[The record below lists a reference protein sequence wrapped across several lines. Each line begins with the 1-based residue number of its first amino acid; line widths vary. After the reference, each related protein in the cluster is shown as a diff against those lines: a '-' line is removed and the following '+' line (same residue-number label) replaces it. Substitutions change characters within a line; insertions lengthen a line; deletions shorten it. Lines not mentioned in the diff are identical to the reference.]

1 MQHRSILLAS
11 PHENTIELI
20 IAVLSHQQFYIPI
33 PSVQEGLIKHRLNK
47 KKKPPLLTFHLIY
60 ATVKIKIHIKNL
72 HYKNNLVKELH
83 FPTIKKS
90 DDD

>member
-1 MQHRSILLAS
+1 MQHRNILLAS

-47 KKKPPLLTFHLIY
+47 KKTTLTYFPPNIC
-60 ATVKIKIHIKNL
+60 NCE
-72 HYKNNLVKELH
+72 N
-83 FPTIKKS
+83 
-90 DDD
+90 

>member
-1 MQHRSILLAS
+1 MQHRNILLAS

-47 KKKPPLLTFHLIY
+47 KKTHPYLLST
-60 ATVKIKIHIKNL
+60 
-72 HYKNNLVKELH
+72 
-83 FPTIKKS
+83 
-90 DDD
+90 